1 MSNTYIQLKVTL
13 PMLDLAKNLTIGHI
27 PTGD

>member
-1 MSNTYIQLKVTL
+1 MSNTYIQLKASL
-13 PMLDLAKNLTIGHI
+13 PMLDLAKNLMIRHI